1 LQLIDKFKFIFINTF
16 KNFIIYKMN
25 SKMNFNSSRFSLYF
39 KMNNKVIKEN
49 NIKKINK
56 RITFVNE
63 LILYENENISINLDD
78 LVTKWKNYTLLI
90 ILLKMV
96 LHIINSLNRL

>member
-1 LQLIDKFKFIFINTF
+1 
-16 KNFIIYKMN
+16 MN

-56 RITFVNE
+56 RIAFVNE

>member
-1 LQLIDKFKFIFINTF
+1 
-16 KNFIIYKMN
+16 
-25 SKMNFNSSRFSLYF
+25 
-39 KMNNKVIKEN
+39 MNNKVIKEN

-96 LHIINSLNRL
+96 LHSHQ

>member
-1 LQLIDKFKFIFINTF
+1 
-16 KNFIIYKMN
+16 
-25 SKMNFNSSRFSLYF
+25 
-39 KMNNKVIKEN
+39 MNNKVIKEN

-90 ILLKMV
+90 ILLKIV
-96 LHIINSLNRL
+96 LHSHQ

>member
-1 LQLIDKFKFIFINTF
+1 
-16 KNFIIYKMN
+16 
-25 SKMNFNSSRFSLYF
+25 
-39 KMNNKVIKEN
+39 MNNKVIKEN

-78 LVTKWKNYTLLI
+78 LGTKWKNYTLLI

-96 LHIINSLNRL
+96 LHSHQ

>member
-1 LQLIDKFKFIFINTF
+1 
-16 KNFIIYKMN
+16 MN

-96 LHIINSLNRL
+96 LHSHQ

>member
-1 LQLIDKFKFIFINTF
+1 
-16 KNFIIYKMN
+16 M
-25 SKMNFNSSRFSLYF
+25 
-39 KMNNKVIKEN
+39 
-49 NIKKINK
+49 NK

>member
-1 LQLIDKFKFIFINTF
+1 
-16 KNFIIYKMN
+16 MN
-25 SKMNFNSSRFSLYF
+25 SKINFNSSRFSLYF

-78 LVTKWKNYTLLI
+78 SVTKWKNYTLLI

-96 LHIINSLNRL
+96 LHSHQ

>member
-1 LQLIDKFKFIFINTF
+1 
-16 KNFIIYKMN
+16 MN

-63 LILYENENISINLDD
+63 FILYENENISINLND

-96 LHIINSLNRL
+96 LHSHQ

>member
-1 LQLIDKFKFIFINTF
+1 
-16 KNFIIYKMN
+16 MN

-49 NIKKINK
+49 NIKKMNK

-63 LILYENENISINLDD
+63 LILYKKENISINLDD
-78 LVTKWKNYTLLI
+78 FGTKWKN
-90 ILLKMV
+90 ILY
-96 LHIINSLNRL
+96 

>member
-1 LQLIDKFKFIFINTF
+1 
-16 KNFIIYKMN
+16 
-25 SKMNFNSSRFSLYF
+25 
-39 KMNNKVIKEN
+39 MNNKVIKEN

>member
-1 LQLIDKFKFIFINTF
+1 
-16 KNFIIYKMN
+16 MN

-63 LILYENENISINLDD
+63 LILYENENISINLMI

-96 LHIINSLNRL
+96 LHSH

>member
-1 LQLIDKFKFIFINTF
+1 
-16 KNFIIYKMN
+16 MN

>member
-1 LQLIDKFKFIFINTF
+1 
-16 KNFIIYKMN
+16 
-25 SKMNFNSSRFSLYF
+25 
-39 KMNNKVIKEN
+39 MNNKVIKEN

-90 ILLKMV
+90 ILLKMA

>member
-1 LQLIDKFKFIFINTF
+1 
-16 KNFIIYKMN
+16 MN

-90 ILLKMV
+90 IC
-96 LHIINSLNRL
+96 

>member
-1 LQLIDKFKFIFINTF
+1 LQLIDKFKFLFINTF

-63 LILYENENISINLDD
+63 LILYENENISIN
-78 LVTKWKNYTLLI
+78 
-90 ILLKMV
+90 
-96 LHIINSLNRL
+96 

>member
-1 LQLIDKFKFIFINTF
+1 
-16 KNFIIYKMN
+16 MN
-25 SKMNFNSSRFSLYF
+25 SKINFNSSRFSLYF
-39 KMNNKVIKEN
+39 KINNKVIKEN

>member
-1 LQLIDKFKFIFINTF
+1 
-16 KNFIIYKMN
+16 MN

-90 ILLKMV
+90 ILLKMA

>member
-1 LQLIDKFKFIFINTF
+1 
-16 KNFIIYKMN
+16 
-25 SKMNFNSSRFSLYF
+25 
-39 KMNNKVIKEN
+39 MNNKVIKEN

-63 LILYENENISINLDD
+63 LILYENENISINLND

-96 LHIINSLNRL
+96 LHSHQ